1 MKDDFRP
8 SAVQPNPTGEDRVE
22 SDLTLLVEQHAKEVW
37 ALKQE
42 LSKASEEITVLRGT
56 KEVVASISNELVR
69 MKKRAEEA
77 EKNRPLNTM
86 DEVAYRELQAENE
99 KLKKRAQEAEGET
112 SIVKAVGVNSPEMK
126 ALKERVK
133 ELDNS
138 LAIALEVN
146 ESHQRYN
153 GKLQRRV
160 TELEGDNKKLSQQIS
175 DYIKK
180 HEDRFRK
187 AGL

>member
-1 MKDDFRP
+1 MKDNFT
-8 SAVQPNPTGEDRVE
+8 PNPSEDRGPQ
-22 SDLTLLVEQHAKEVW
+22 DLTLLIEQHAKEVW

-56 KEVVASISNELVR
+56 KDVVTRLSNELVR
-69 MKKRAEEA
+69 MKKRVEEA

-86 DEVAYRELQAENE
+86 DEVAYRELQRENE
-99 KLKKRAQEAEGET
+99 KLKKQAEEAE
-112 SIVKAVGVNSPEMK
+112 VH
-126 ALKERVK
+126 VK
-133 ELDNS
+133 ELNNS

-153 GKLQRRV
+153 GKLRTRL
-160 TELEGDNKKLSQQIS
+160 TEVEEDNKKISRQI
-175 DYIKK
+175 
-180 HEDRFRK
+180 EDKINLLRK